1 MTQNPSAQPDQ
12 SPLTQA
18 TIHVAAASRSYPI
31 HIKPGLLAQAG
42 ERLAPLLSAKRALVI
57 ADESVW
63 HRHGQVLADSLAA
76 AEFSFHLLTVAGGE
90 GSKSYSQLEQLLE
103 RALALAPDRQ
113 TAIIAFGGGVI
124 GDLAGFAASIL
135 LRGLPFVQIPTTLLA
150 MVDSSVGGKTGINSP
165 HGKNL
170 IGSFYQPHAVLI
182 DPEVLTT
189 LPCRQ
194 LLAGYAEVVKYG
206 LIADADFFAWLERDG
221 AAALDGDAAK
231 LCYMIERSCFH
242 KAAIVGQDEREGGV
256 RALLNFGHTLGHAL
270 EAALG
275 YSDALLHG
283 EGVAIGMVFAAEL
296 SQHLGLI
303 APEVTQRV
311 RQHLTAVGLP
321 IDHRHLPA
329 AAQDPQSLLTLMATD
344 KKAVA
349 GRLTFVLLDALGYA
363 LVQRDVPSDVV
374 GDLLA
379 EP

>member
-1 MTQNPSAQPDQ
+1 MTQNPSAQPSQ
-12 SPLTQA
+12 SPFTQA

-42 ERLAPLLSAKRALVI
+42 ERLAPLLPAKRALVI

-150 MVDSSVGGKTGINSP
+150 MVDSSVGGK
-165 HGKNL
+165 NL

-189 LPCRQ
+189 LPRRQ

-329 AAQDPQSLLTLMATD
+329 VAQDPQSLLTLMASD

-349 GRLTFVLLDALGYA
+349 GHLTFVLLDELGHA

-374 GDLLA
+374 GGLLA
-379 EP
+379 G

>member
-1 MTQNPSAQPDQ
+1 MTPLQPT
-12 SPLTQA
+12 LTVS
-18 TIHVAAASRSYPI
+18 TSSRSYPI
-31 HIKPGLLAQAG
+31 FIHPGLLAQG
-42 ERLAPLLSAKRALVI
+42 GSILASLLPAKRAIVV
-57 ADESVW
+57 ADEAVW
-63 HRHGQVLADSLAA
+63 HRHGQALADNLAA

-90 GSKSYSQLEQLLE
+90 GSKSYPQLQQLLE
-103 RALALAPDRQ
+103 SALALAPDRQ
-113 TAIIAFGGGVI
+113 TAVIAFGGGVI

-182 DPEVLTT
+182 DPTVLTT
-189 LPCRQ
+189 LPHRQ

-206 LIADADFFAWLERDG
+206 LIADADFFAWLEHHG
-221 AAALDGDAAK
+221 AAALKDKDLAK
-231 LCYMIERSCFH
+231 LSCIIEKSCAH
-242 KAAIVGQDEREGGV
+242 KATIVGMDEREGGV

-283 EGVAIGMVFAAEL
+283 EGVAIGMVFATEL

-303 APEVTQRV
+303 APELSQQVAKRV
-311 RQHLTAVGLP
+311 RDHLTAVGLP

-329 AAQDPQSLLTLMATD
+329 VAQDPQSLLTLMATD

-349 GRLTFVLLDALGYA
+349 GRLTFVLLDALGHA
-363 LVQRDVPSDVV
+363 LVQRDVPSADVLA
-374 GDLLA
+374 LLA
-379 EP
+379 VGRVNG